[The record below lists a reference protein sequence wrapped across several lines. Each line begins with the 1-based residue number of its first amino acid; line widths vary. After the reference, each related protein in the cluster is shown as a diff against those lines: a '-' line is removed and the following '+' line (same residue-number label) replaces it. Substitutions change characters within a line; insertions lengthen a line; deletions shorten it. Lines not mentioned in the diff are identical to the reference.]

1 MIKAIIFDLD
11 HTLFDRY
18 KTLEQIVDSCFH
30 ETMFKPDTDPAV
42 AKKEWIFADKNFI
55 HLGWGKMIEYLK
67 GKAIVKDGVTEE
79 NVVSDYILPLFMKIA
94 VPFDF
99 VIPTLNE
106 LRRDYRIGL
115 ITNGKHEIQTKKM
128 EMLGIRDLFD
138 EIIISEDYGV
148 EKPDTKL
155 YEIMSKKLGI
165 APCEMLYVGDNPKN
179 DVDASRN
186 AGYIPVWV
194 KTTGTWVYSD
204 IEKPELQIETVAEL
218 PVLLKKQG
226 CNSKKR

>member
-11 HTLFDRY
+11 HTLYDRY
-18 KTLEQIVDSCFH
+18 KTHEQIVDKYFY
-30 ETMFKPDTDPAV
+30 ETMFKPDIDPEF

-55 HLGWGKMIEYLK
+55 HFGWGKVLEYLK
-67 GKAIVKDGVTEE
+67 GKGIVKDGVTEE
-79 NVVSDYILPLFMKIA
+79 NVVFDYILPLFTKEA

-99 VIPTLNE
+99 VIPTLSE
-106 LRRDYRIGL
+106 LRRDYKIGL
-115 ITNGKHEIQTKKM
+115 ITNGEHELQAKKI

-138 EIIISEDYGV
+138 EIIISDDYGV
-148 EKPDTKL
+148 RKPDIRL
-155 YEIMSKKLGI
+155 YEIMSKTLGI
-165 APCEMLYVGDNPKN
+165 APCEMLYVGDHPKN
-179 DVDASRN
+179 DVDASRK

-218 PVLLKKQG
+218 PGLLKK
-226 CNSKKR
+226 